1 MKEKI
6 RTAIEKITILAAQR
20 ENNVNL
26 PFEIHNDEF
35 LSQETYTEKI
45 RKPCMIVL
53 DLLSFQF
60 IRKIN
65 EALTTYADICLRM

>member
-6 RTAIEKITILAAQR
+6 RTAIEKITIVAAQR
-20 ENNVNL
+20 ESNVNL

-35 LSQETYTEKI
+35 LSQETYTEQI
-45 RKPCMIVL
+45 SKPWMIVL
-53 DLLSFQF
+53 DQLSFQF

-65 EALTTYADICLRM
+65 DALTTYADIYLRM

>member
-6 RTAIEKITILAAQR
+6 RTAIEKITIVAAQR
-20 ENNVNL
+20 ESNVNL

-45 RKPCMIVL
+45 SKPG
-53 DLLSFQF
+53 
-60 IRKIN
+60 
-65 EALTTYADICLRM
+65 